1 MRLLLLQLFLY
12 FNPRSRKGS
21 DEVERKAVQAIYID
35 FNPRS
40 RKGSDK
46 FLQCLVNIIQ
56 YFNPRSRKGSDFGKL
71 FLCLKKGISIHA
83 PARGATRAADVS
95 GYKVGKFQSTLPQGE
110 RHGEWEVV

>member
-56 YFNPRSRKGSDFGKL
+56 YFNPRSRKGSDTKSPSRNTQPN
-71 FLCLKKGISIHA
+71 CISIHA
-83 PARGATRAADVS
+83 PARGATSENCFCV
-95 GYKVGKFQSTLPQGE
+95 
-110 RHGEWEVV
+110 